1 MTMLKP
7 TTAEIDR
14 KLREEFRRRAK
25 DYGITAETLDPVLA
39 VLFRTFAQQVEN
51 IYSDTGRMR
60 QALLEELMAG
70 MQIRRSMARP
80 AQTVVRFS
88 SRSSRSKLLQAGTEL
103 IGHARSGERLTFATD
118 ASIEVSAATVA
129 IALGYQDQTLEL
141 LPNVEVGEALQAYR
155 PSLDPVRVNL
165 GPQPAL
171 FLAIE
176 HLPES
181 GLRRHSVYFDLA
193 PNGYPVRA
201 ALESETW
208 WIFGPEG
215 DLNGDGLLRPERG
228 NSGMSQLRWQ
238 FGEEGAEPSPT
249 TFPELQDGFYGGRI
263 FVLPDGT
270 GRSLECTVPRLLEQ
284 PLTRICGRDLR
295 SWLSEPRVWIKIPMP
310 PQMPPLRS
318 TIHGIVLHAATA
330 SNIFCSNQ
338 TVDFK
343 KDGTSL
349 PIGIKT
355 SGSRELLVAPLSVT
369 GRGNRMYAQG
379 LQPRSDATQG
389 WFEFKNDRVN
399 LHPGMELD
407 GREEE
412 SATLRLWLTNG
423 ALGNLMAPGDI
434 AGFASSAT
442 FDDIRVT
449 QMTASSGGSDGEE
462 YALAERRFAETM
474 LTRGSVVTRAD
485 LETAALAY
493 DRRILSAVVESRI
506 DRRPEGLR
514 KVARLWLSLDPDGFT
529 DRDLELPVMQQGMT
543 RLLED
548 RLIEGT
554 LLDIRFEWGQAVPA

>member
-1 MTMLKP
+1 MLKP

-14 KLREEFRRRAK
+14 KLREDFRRRAK
-25 DYGITAETLDPVLA
+25 DYGIAAETLDPVLA

-51 IYSDTGRMR
+51 IYSDTGHMR
-60 QALLEELMAG
+60 QALLEELMSG
-70 MQIRRSMARP
+70 LEIRRSMARP

-88 SRSSRSKLLQAGTEL
+88 SRSTRSKLVQAGTEL

-118 ASIEVSAATVA
+118 ASIEVSSATVA

-141 LPNVEVGEALQAYR
+141 LPNIEVSETLQAYR

-176 HLPES
+176 NAPEA

-193 PNGYPVRA
+193 PSGYPVRA
-201 ALESETW
+201 ALQSESW
-208 WIFGPEG
+208 WIFGPDG
-215 DLNGDGLLRPERG
+215 DLSGEGLLRPERG
-228 NSGMSQLRWQ
+228 NGGMSHLRWQ
-238 FGEEGAEPSPT
+238 FGEGAVEGGRNAM
-249 TFPELQDGFYGGRI
+249 PELEDGFYGGRTFI
-263 FVLPDGT
+263 FPDRGD
-270 GRSLECTVPRLLEQ
+270 RSLACMVPRLLEQ

-310 PQMPPLRS
+310 PGTPPLRS

-330 SNIFCSNQ
+330 SNIFCRNQ
-338 TVDFK
+338 TVHFK
-343 KDGTSL
+343 KDGTSI

-355 SGSRELLVAPLSVT
+355 SGSRELMVAPLSVSS
-369 GRGNRMYAQG
+369 RDYRSYAQG
-379 LQPRSDATQG
+379 IQPRSDGIQG
-389 WFEFKNDRVN
+389 WFEIRNERIQ
-399 LHPGMELD
+399 LHPGMQLD
-407 GREEE
+407 GSEEE
-412 SATLRLWLTNG
+412 SANLRLWLTNG

-449 QMTASSGGSDGEE
+449 QMTSSAGGADGEE

-474 LTRGSVVTRAD
+474 LSRGSVVTRAD
-485 LETAALAY
+485 LETAAIAY
-493 DRRILSAVVESRI
+493 DRRVLSATVESRI

-514 KVARLWLSLDPDGFT
+514 RVARLWLSLDPDGFT
-529 DRDLELPVMQQGMT
+529 DRDLELPVLQQGLT
-543 RLLED
+543 RLLEA

-554 LLDIRFEWGQAVPA
+554 LLDVRFEWGEAVRA